1 MQPCIFSVFRSL
13 DLVFDWSISL
23 QISGLHFLIFK
34 ECFSNFWTSFSLLTY
49 WVEQYIIYYVSQF
62 FSIGG
67 PVFSTALKSLAIS
80 LMRSFSSL
88 CPDSEPSLLIAKLIC
103 AFLVV
108 STSRPICLSKSEL
121 PSKVS
126 SFSAGG
132 WLSPACLNTFLFIL
146 EFVFTV
152 SNFFPISSL
161 ILFMFLAWLF
171 VKILDVGLFYCK
183 LSMSFLKKAAY
194 CASFKL
200 GSSFQAN
207 FYGIFCNVL
216 ITDFICHNGNYKF
229 Y

>member
-1 MQPCIFSVFRSL
+1 MLVTLEIAPTSFKMQPCIFSVFWSL

-80 LMRSFSSL
+80 LMRL
-88 CPDSEPSLLIAKLIC
+88 AI
-103 AFLVV
+103 V
-108 STSRPICLSKSEL
+108 SNI
-121 PSKVS
+121 
-126 SFSAGG
+126 
-132 WLSPACLNTFLFIL
+132 LSPTCLTTFLFIL
-146 EFVFTV
+146 EFVVTV
-152 SNFFPISSL
+152 SIFFPISSL

-183 LSMSFLKKAAY
+183 LSMSFLKKTAY